1 MGEAM
6 AQASAK
12 YGSLSSQW
20 DLVMFCQPPGSGT
33 WLAYVFI
40 NSWVSFYNDKW
51 CQSVSAQ
58 IHEVG
63 HNLGLGHSNQGTTAY
78 GDQSSLMGYS
88 YDSDDG
94 PKMCF
99 NAAKN
104 FQLGWYERQKVS
116 FYPLSNKDTT
126 QSFVLNGVD
135 DYNKDGSSNGELI
148 TLRIVEYGDEYDSD
162 LGNYGNDYYVGYNRK
177 TGPNSGTLEAG
188 NQVVVF
194 RKDTGGPDGYGESN
208 RVADL
213 NAGDSFK
220 IENFKGKPFDVTIRV
235 KSITNNGRD
244 ANIEIT
250 TLGDGVPTMTPTTSC
265 GGTGRFQIEL
275 NIDSYAFETAWE
287 LIENESDEVI
297 ASAPKENHLSKQKY
311 TYPTDG
317 SDYYCLEEEKCYTFK
332 ITDTWGDGLN
342 YGEGSYV
349 GYLDDEI
356 EFEGDS
362 DFTFEETHQFCV
374 GSADQQTSAPVPAP
388 TKAPTKKPTETPTKS
403 PTKAPTKSPTKTPTK
418 SPTYKPTK
426 SPTNIP
432 TKNPTKS
439 PTDSPT
445 KKTTNSL
452 TKAPINSTTNTPTE
466 SPTKA
471 PSNSPTNTPTESPTK
486 TPTAAPSDSPTKK
499 PTKSP
504 TQSPTVV
511 PTDSP
516 TKEPTAS
523 PTKAPINSPTNTPTK
538 PPTKAPTE
546 PPTKKPTRSPTQSPT
561 TVPSN
566 NTSCDDQSDFLL
578 KGRAK
583 KDCNWAGKGN
593 EKKIENKCK
602 KNNGDGKKVRDYCPK
617 TCAKVNQG
625 PCAELIL

>member
-1 MGEAM
+1 MG
-6 AQASAK
+6 
-12 YGSLSSQW
+12 
-20 DLVMFCQPPGSGT
+20 
-33 WLAYVFI
+33 
-40 NSWVSFYNDKW
+40 
-51 CQSVSAQ
+51 
-58 IHEVG
+58 
-63 HNLGLGHSNQGTTAY
+63 
-78 GDQSSLMGYS
+78 
-88 YDSDDG
+88 
-94 PKMCF
+94 
-99 NAAKN
+99 
-104 FQLGWYERQKVS
+104 
-116 FYPLSNKDTT
+116 
-126 QSFVLNGVD
+126 
-135 DYNKDGSSNGELI
+135 
-148 TLRIVEYGDEYDSD
+148 
-162 LGNYGNDYYVGYNRK
+162 GNDYYVGYNRK

-188 NQVVVF
+188 IQVVVF

-275 NIDSYAFETAWE
+275 NIDTYAFETAWE

-388 TKAPTKKPTETPTKS
+388 TKAPTKKPTETLTKS
-403 PTKAPTKSPTKTPTK
+403 PTMAPTKSPTKTPTK
-418 SPTYKPTK
+418 SPT
-426 SPTNIP
+426 NIP
-432 TKNPTKS
+432 TKKPTKS

-445 KKTTNSL
+445 KKTTNS
-452 TKAPINSTTNTPTE
+452 
-466 SPTKA
+466 PTKA
-471 PSNSPTNTPTESPTK
+471 PTNSPTNTPTESPTK
-486 TPTAAPSDSPTKK
+486 APTDSPTKK

-516 TKEPTAS
+516 TKKPTNS

-538 PPTKAPTE
+538 PPTKAPTDS
-546 PPTKKPTRSPTQSPT
+546 PTKKPTRSPTKAPINSPN
-561 TVPSN
+561 N

-593 EKKIENKCK
+593 DKKIENKCK
-602 KNNGDGKKVRDYCPK
+602 KNNGDEKKVRDYCPK